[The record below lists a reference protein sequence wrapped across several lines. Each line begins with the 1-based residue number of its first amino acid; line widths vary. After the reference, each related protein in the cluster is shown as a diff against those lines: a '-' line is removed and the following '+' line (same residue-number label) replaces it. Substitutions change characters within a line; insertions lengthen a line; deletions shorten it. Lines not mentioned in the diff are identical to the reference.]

1 MTNIVINIVFKLIL
15 NQATMRKDKSLYD
28 SDLIT
33 FDSISGKISCTS
45 KMDVYKTWAG
55 LHGPGPRT
63 WTTPN
68 LQEEI
73 APVNMKIYRRSGNEK
88 HRLVFIHQYT
98 LITNLRS

>member
-1 MTNIVINIVFKLIL
+1 MTNIVINIVLKLIL

-55 LHGPGPRT
+55 VHVPGPWT

-68 LQEEI
+68 LQKEI
-73 APVNMKIYRRSGNEK
+73 APVNMKIFPEVRG
-88 HRLVFIHQYT
+88 
-98 LITNLRS
+98 